1 MHVGASA
8 LSAAQVEPRVAPHGG
23 MWELKELLRP
33 GVPHFHGRTAR
44 ISEQVQSDAVR
55 DTDPGRRSR
64 SVLPLSLLATPDPR
78 RLAISSR
85 VLERQI
91 GSRNLWVG
99 EMQEGET
106 TRETKRDRE
115 RHRGRAPRQEKKEV
129 VLQAQKMTFK
139 SVTSPPLAGS
149 GGRVT
154 WAVSPP
160 PSPLPAA
167 MNHLLGRDLRD
178 GIVAA
183 GLRWRIVCIAEGIR
197 TISCNLCNAS
207 PLILNTKLTDELPG
221 HDSAMQPRRKKPRG
235 AVTGESPGGLL
246 VLAGLASSAR
256 HSVRPSAG
264 WRRQQ
269 VECNRC

>member
-1 MHVGASA
+1 MGRRDARGRDDERDKEGQRA
-8 LSAAQVEPRVAPHGG
+8 AQRPSAAPGEERGGITSTEDDIKECHFTTVGWQRRPRH
-23 MWELKELLRP
+23 L
-33 GVPHFHGRTAR
+33 
-44 ISEQVQSDAVR
+44 
-55 DTDPGRRSR
+55 
-64 SVLPLSLLATPDPR
+64 
-78 RLAISSR
+78 
-85 VLERQI
+85 
-91 GSRNLWVG
+91 
-99 EMQEGET
+99 
-106 TRETKRDRE
+106 
-115 RHRGRAPRQEKKEV
+115 
-129 VLQAQKMTFK
+129 
-139 SVTSPPLAGS
+139 
-149 GGRVT
+149 GRVT
-154 WAVSPP
+154 
-160 PSPLPAA
+160 PSCPLPAA